1 MAKSANNRRNGS
13 RLTRWPDMLE
23 PPRVGWGAL
32 AHLSLMDTFDAPTGL
47 EPVLT
52 TSQLAAHLGV
62 SPQAIHDLRH
72 LGRGPR
78 GFRVGRELRYRVSA
92 VEAWLAALEAT
103 DTTATIEPK
112 P

>member
-1 MAKSANNRRNGS
+1 MAESAINRRDGA
-13 RLTRWPDMLE
+13 RRTRWPDLVE
-23 PPRVGWGAL
+23 RPRAGWATL
-32 AHLSLMDTFDAPTGL
+32 AHLSFMDTFDTPVGL

-103 DTTATIEPK
+103 DTAAGIGLK

>member
-1 MAKSANNRRNGS
+1 MAKSANNRRNGA
-13 RLTRWPDMLE
+13 RRTRWPDVLE
-23 PPRVGWGAL
+23 QPRSGWGTV
-32 AHLSLMDTFDAPTGL
+32 AHLSSMDTFDAPTGL

-62 SPQAIHDLRH
+62 APQAIHDLRH

-78 GFRVGRELRYRVSA
+78 GFRVGRELRYRISA

-103 DTTATIEPK
+103 DTAATIGPK
-112 P
+112 R